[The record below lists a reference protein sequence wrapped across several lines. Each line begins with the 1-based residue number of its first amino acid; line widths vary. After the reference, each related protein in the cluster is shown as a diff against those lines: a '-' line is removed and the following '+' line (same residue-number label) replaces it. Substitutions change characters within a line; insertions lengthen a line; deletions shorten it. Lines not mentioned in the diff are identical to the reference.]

1 MSSPQGQPPEAL
13 DSPQLLI
20 DLDAV
25 DANLLRMQRAC
36 QARGVDLRVHF
47 KSLKFPTVKA
57 PAPAPAAR

>member
-20 DLDAV
+20 DLDV
-25 DANLLRMQRAC
+25 LDSNLGRLQAAC
-36 QARGVDLRVHF
+36 RARGVDLRVHF

-57 PAPAPAAR
+57 PAPAAR